1 VWRHHGII
9 HEAFDGVKG
18 VPHLRGW
25 ARGQPCPLP
34 RRRVGDVVTVVRGLR
49 AKQEAVAVVHDLR
62 EPRDEIEVAGDR
74 GARRGAGEE
83 LRVIER
89 VIEHGVVH
97 EDAAHGAREQVSAQ
111 QPARVD
117 EVAPRPADAPG
128 HGQAARREAAQD
140 VRDEV
145 VGQLPPDCHLLSS
158 FLLGGEIT
166 KAAAA
171 AARIPGHGSRRSS
184 AIRRLAAASA
194 GRSLEQSDAIQ
205 EP

>member
-1 VWRHHGII
+1 MLI
-9 HEAFDGVKG
+9 
-18 VPHLRGW
+18 
-25 ARGQPCPLP
+25 
-34 RRRVGDVVTVVRGLR
+34 RGLS

-62 EPRDEIEVAGDR
+62 EPWDKVEVAGDR

-89 VIEHGVVH
+89 GVVH
-97 EDAAHGAREQVSAQ
+97 EDAAHGAREQVRAQ

-145 VGQLPPDCHLLSS
+145 VGQLPHDRHLLSS
-158 FLLGGEIT
+158 FLLNGEAAR
-166 KAAAA
+166 AAAA
-171 AARIPGHGSRRSS
+171 AGIPGHGSTRGPEHVWMNQDGIKSKSTRM
-184 AIRRLAAASA
+184 
-194 GRSLEQSDAIQ
+194 EFKT
-205 EP
+205 

>member
-1 VWRHHGII
+1 VWRHRGII

-83 LRVIER
+83 LRVIE
-89 VIEHGVVH
+89 HGVVH

-158 FLLGGEIT
+158 FLLSGEIT

-171 AARIPGHGSRRSS
+171 AAGIPGHGSRRSS